1 MHGGKLRAMAVITVD
16 MGNFPVDCTPR
27 GVFDVTGYWTVGSGI
42 LGGTRKGKF
51 SFNAPAG
58 TKQQVTVEFLEPFEI
73 FDTSNLSF
81 QINTSTMFPGN
92 ANDDYC
98 YLVQVE

>member
-27 GVFDVTGYWTVGSGI
+27 GVFDVTGYWTVGRGI

-58 TKQQVTVEFLEPFEI
+58 QNNRLQ
-73 FDTSNLSF
+73 SNF
-81 QINTSTMFPGN
+81 
-92 ANDDYC
+92 
-98 YLVQVE
+98 